1 MNSLM
6 KILSLFTAFFLFN
19 AINNINAQSTFSKIL
34 PQGVNDGSRMQNA
47 IIYNDTFYTRTII
60 NGDLEINVV
69 DINGNIVK
77 NKKLHWLNNVSS
89 HTFPNRI
96 MIDKHGDL
104 IISGNYQN
112 KHCLLKLSRNLDSL
126 WSHTYTIPGA
136 TFVADNSILETDDG
150 LVLQGQAQFGDPSFY
165 AYLFWISKDR
175 VLDTLIVHKEIN
187 EIGQI
192 QSGHISLDMDG
203 NLVFMYNRLF
213 RDPDFPL
220 WGENQRG
227 FLKYNKNKRVFWQWE
242 SVGLKDDTNI
252 SNFSID
258 ESNNLI
264 FVDFTEIGIK
274 KPSLFCLSP
283 EKQILWEQKVLVA
296 PGMMKYIYR
305 LAKHD
310 GGYLLNGYHHLY
322 DSVATLARNGYIA
335 KISNKGDLLWE
346 RSYREYLGEDK
357 LGPNNAKTFN
367 VAYSELSALIVDE
380 DNNIYGFGGYSNITE
395 ASQHSWIVKVDEF
408 GCFSKDKCS
417 DVVEVVVEDYVTM
430 YDQLNLKQ
438 KSFYYQ
444 SQSLDESPHNHMM
457 YFGID
462 TIMFDPKLGN
472 NVYKKVFYED
482 SVTGEI
488 TEDKRRVRWSALGY
502 AALAVSD
509 TRPGY
514 FWAYDQRLYDFKLK
528 VGDRFQLPDSFGI
541 AVVASVDEFVFNDG
555 GIRKKITLKHEN
567 VDNQN
572 AYGDLIWVEGIGALN
587 APFFYYDD
595 WKNKSKSFVTCY
607 FDRGMKKY
615 HHEQSLDCRVS
626 STENATPSTKIFL
639 YPNPSSD
646 IIYLVNPSNDDLSH
660 VDIFDIAGKYKGQK
674 VIENNQID
682 ILSLQSGMY
691 MVKIYEGKNLI
702 SNQKIIKF

>member
-1 MNSLM
+1 M
-6 KILSLFTAFFLFN
+6 
-19 AINNINAQSTFSKIL
+19 
-34 PQGVNDGSRMQNA
+34 
-47 IIYNDTFYTRTII
+47 
-60 NGDLEINVV
+60 
-69 DINGNIVK
+69 
-77 NKKLHWLNNVSS
+77 
-89 HTFPNRI
+89 
-96 MIDKHGDL
+96 
-104 IISGNYQN
+104 
-112 KHCLLKLSRNLDSL
+112 DSL
-126 WSHTYTIPGA
+126 WSHAYTISGA
-136 TFVADNSILETDDG
+136 TFVSDNSMVETEDG

-165 AYLFWISKDR
+165 AYLIWISKDG

-192 QSGHISLDMDG
+192 QSGYIYLDMDG

-220 WGENQRG
+220 WGDNQRG
-227 FLKYNKNKRVFWQWE
+227 FLKYNKNKEVFWQWE
-242 SVGLKDDTNI
+242 SVGLKSDTNS

-264 FVDFTEIGIK
+264 FVDFTEERDRR

-283 EKQILWEQKVLVA
+283 EKQILWEQKVPLA
-296 PGMMKYIYR
+296 PGLSKYIYKV
-305 LAKHD
+305 AKHD
-310 GGYLLNGYHHLY
+310 KGYLINGYHHTY

-335 KISNKGDLLWE
+335 KISGEGDLLWE

-367 VAYSELSALIVDE
+367 VAYSELSDLILDE
-380 DNNIYGFGGYSNITE
+380 SNNIYGFGLYWNIEE
-395 ASQHSWIVKVDEF
+395 AIRHAWIIKVDDY
-408 GCFSKDKCS
+408 GCMSKDKCS
-417 DVVEVVVEDYVTM
+417 DIVEVVVEDYVTM

-438 KSFYYQ
+438 KAFYYQ
-444 SQSLDESPHNHMM
+444 SQKENGSPNNRMM

-472 NVYKKVFYED
+472 NVYKKVFYQD
-482 SVTGEI
+482 SNTGDI
-488 TEDKRRVRWSALGY
+488 NEDKRRVRWSALGY

-514 FWAYDQRLYDFKLK
+514 FWAYDQRLYDFKLN

-541 AVVASVDEFVFNDG
+541 AVVVSVDEFVFSDG
-555 GIRKKITLKHEN
+555 GLRKEITLQHEN
-567 VDNQN
+567 VENQN

-595 WKNKSKSFVTCY
+595 WKNKTKSFVTCY
-607 FDRGMKKY
+607 FDRGMRKY

-626 STENATPSTKIFL
+626 AIDDDESYIVKLFL

-646 IIYLVNPSNDDLSH
+646 IIYVINPTENQLSH
-660 VDIFDIAGKYKGQK
+660 VDIYDIAGKSVGQTQ
-674 VIENNQID
+674 IENNQFD
-682 ILSLQSGMY
+682 IQALASGMY
-691 MVKIYEGKNLI
+691 MVKIYEGRNLI
-702 SNQKIIKF
+702 TNQKIIKL